1 MISLIQKIYRRGHAG
16 ATAPGSIPS
25 GVLYILAPRE
35 KGRKKKMNLSKRE
48 LELISNSILFQ
59 MEKMSESQ
67 KHFVDFPDAT
77 EEIKKSIFEL
87 WGLNSK
93 ICAEMKE

>member
-1 MISLIQKIYRRGHAG
+1 MKIRHAG
-16 ATAPGSIPS
+16 AIAPDSIS
-25 GVLYILAPRE
+25 GGAFYFPAPRE

-87 WGLNSK
+87 RGLNSK